1 MARIRC
7 LMRWMLRGA
16 NPSRPPR
23 KRRYSKNWRSST
35 KATSLFSLT
44 DAVQAVAQGKPWYS
58 PRVQAE
64 VAAWLRGEHALPPEL
79 AALTEREREVLR
91 HLAQGAS
98 NQEIADALD
107 ISINT
112 VAQHVSHLL
121 GKLGCTS
128 RVEAAV
134 RAVKAGW
141 LRWI

>member
-1 MARIRC
+1 
-7 LMRWMLRGA
+7 MLRGA